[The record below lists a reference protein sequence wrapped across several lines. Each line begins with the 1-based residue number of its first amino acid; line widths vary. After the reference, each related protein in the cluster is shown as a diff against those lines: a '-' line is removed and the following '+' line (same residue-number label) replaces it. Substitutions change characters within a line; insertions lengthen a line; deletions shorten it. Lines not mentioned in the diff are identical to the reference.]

1 MLDKSKLNLY
11 TRRILTQ
18 IHSEITVTEKV
29 LDCIDQLLTRF
40 IKIMVRRSSSL
51 VQNVKKHTITV
62 PDLEASVKLEFPD
75 CFAERILLE
84 LAAIPEDQLPQEPLV
99 PPTKIKLKM
108 KKFARISRISKTAVH
123 FFACVIE
130 RMIEEIMNVT
140 VKDMLERE
148 EYEMELEH
156 VIHAFHQQK
165 SFLTL
170 LE

>member
-18 IHSEITVTEKV
+18 IHPDITVTEKV

-40 IKIMVRRSSSL
+40 IKILIRRSSSL
-51 VQNVKKHTITV
+51 VQNVKKHTITI

-84 LAAIPEDQLPQEPLV
+84 VALIPESELPEEPLV

-108 KKFARISRISKTAVH
+108 KKFAKISRISKSAVH
-123 FFACVIE
+123 FFACVIVK
-130 RMIEEIMNVT
+130 MIEEIMTTT
-140 VKDMLERE
+140 VKEMLERQE
-148 EYEMELEH
+148 FEMELEH

-165 SFLTL
+165 SFLVL